1 MEIEQEKIK
10 EKIQQKEA
18 EIRKIWEEIREEKER
33 PKWEVIE
40 ELKGVKRTTGQ
51 HPGGLLI
58 TLPNTD
64 INKYTPLNYPA
75 DNQQSEWVTTHFEYS
90 FLSEIFLKVD
100 ILGHDEPTVLQKLFQ
115 LTSVDPL
122 KVSFYDEKIMRIF
135 TNGDTL
141 GIPEFGTDFVKRNL
155 LIPLKPT
162 KFSQLVQISG
172 FSHGTNV

>member
-64 INKYTPLNYPA
+64 IQKYTPLNYPA
-75 DNQQSEWVTTHFEYS
+75 DNRQSE
-90 FLSEIFLKVD
+90 
-100 ILGHDEPTVLQKLFQ
+100 
-115 LTSVDPL
+115 
-122 KVSFYDEKIMRIF
+122 
-135 TNGDTL
+135 
-141 GIPEFGTDFVKRNL
+141 
-155 LIPLKPT
+155 
-162 KFSQLVQISG
+162 
-172 FSHGTNV
+172 